1 LRAFALDAFGQAGG
15 IRELPDPVPGE
26 GHVLVRVA
34 AAGLSTTDLAVMAGW
49 MKDYMEHVFP
59 LIPGIDGSGVVER
72 VGPGV
77 EGFKEGDEVFG
88 YQRRLVMGRGTLA
101 ELVALPADGIGR
113 KPSTLAPHEA
123 AIIPHAALTA
133 AAAVDSAALRQGARV
148 AILGA
153 TGGVGS
159 FATQLATQAGA
170 PVIAV
175 TRGDYADYARA
186 LGAAEVIDYEASDP
200 IAAVRE
206 RYPDGIDALID
217 LAGVPEL
224 AVGMAS
230 LVRSGGRVISVVLP
244 PDVEGLAKRGVEGM
258 LTSRMAAEDRF
269 GELTARIVEGELKL
283 PAIQTFPFDDVDK
296 AIALQSTRHVHG
308 KLAILL
314 S

>member
-1 LRAFALDAFGQAGG
+1 LRAFAIDAFGEAGS
-15 IRELPDPVPGE
+15 IRQLPDPVPGE
-26 GHVLVRVA
+26 GEVLVRVA
-34 AAGLSTTDLAVMAGW
+34 AAGLSTTDLAVISGW

-59 LIPGIDGSGVVER
+59 LIPGIDGSGIVER

-77 EGFKEGDEVFG
+77 EGFREGDEVFG
-88 YQRRLVMGRGTLA
+88 YQRRLIMGRGTLA
-101 ELVALPADGIGR
+101 ELAALPADGLQQ
-113 KPSTLAPHEA
+113 KPSALAHHQA

-133 AAAVDSAALRQGARV
+133 TAAVDAAALRQGARV

-175 TRGDYADYARA
+175 TRGEYTDYARS
-186 LGAAEVIDYEASDP
+186 LGAAEVIDYEATD
-200 IAAVRE
+200 AVATVRE

-217 LAGVPEL
+217 LAGIPEL
-224 AVGMAS
+224 ATGMAA
-230 LVRSGGRVISVVLP
+230 LVRSGGRVVSVVLP
-244 PDVEGLAKRGVEGM
+244 PDVEGLAKRGVEAS

-269 GELTARIVEGELKL
+269 GELTARIVEGKLKL
-283 PAIQTFPFDDVDK
+283 PAIQTFPYDDVDK

-308 KLAILL
+308 KLAILI